1 MIRGIKVGLGLS
13 LAYDY
18 SAPLGGD
25 PDALAYISALTATGI
40 TVSESRNNA
49 ITTFI
54 GSEKAAGRWDK
65 HKRIYLPVWQLAAA
79 NAICMKSLTSG
90 TFSGSITHEAKGV
103 KVNNNSNGNMNTNTN
118 LGALGI
124 TNTSYHF
131 AMLLPEGPEENYS
144 IPFSVNDFSTNSIFT
159 FWNDGFSSL
168 RIMERALSDGSFL
181 TNLPSIITIGND
193 SVAGNIYFKEHT
205 SDSTGIGT
213 IAGSVATAL
222 SSANLFILGLS
233 NGSAGMNSPIGAFST
248 STELSSAQDVAY
260 VAALKTL
267 WEACTGL
274 TLS

>member
-1 MIRGIKVGLGLS
+1 
-13 LAYDY
+13 
-18 SAPLGGD
+18 
-25 PDALAYISALTATGI
+25 
-40 TVSESRNNA
+40 
-49 ITTFI
+49 
-54 GSEKAAGRWDK
+54 
-65 HKRIYLPVWQLAAA
+65 
-79 NAICMKSLTSG
+79 MKSLTSG
-90 TFSGSITHEAKGV
+90 TFSGSILHEAKGV

-131 AMLLPEGPEENYS
+131 AMLLPEGSEENYS
-144 IPFSVNDFSTNSIFT
+144 IPFSVNDFSTNSIFP

-168 RIMERALSDGSFL
+168 RIMERVLTDGSFL

-193 SVAGNIYFKEHT
+193 SVAGNIYFKERL
-205 SDSTGIGT
+205 SGSTGIGT